1 MMHSKSFITLLTV
14 ATIFGIAFAAPRP
27 DEKPEL
33 SNEIVPGGFVTKNG
47 NSVSASWGGFQAS
60 AALADDGSAV
70 ASAGGN
76 GLGAGAGYGTGGV
89 GASAGSA
96 GTGVFG
102 AGATSQTGFGSY
114 GNEGKPIKQ
123 QQAGGSFFDRIFAIP
138 INVLQSVNT
147 YLNQK
152 QQSQGQPG
160 SVHGASASTSAG
172 SHTYGGPETVSEGPG
187 SADYGHQP
195 AGTGEKGKRGTPMM
209 IPITALKSVQN
220 LLNG

>member
-1 MMHSKSFITLLTV
+1 M
-14 ATIFGIAFAAPRP
+14 
-27 DEKPEL
+27 
-33 SNEIVPGGFVTKNG
+33 
-47 NSVSASWGGFQAS
+47 SASWGGFQAS

-123 QQAGGSFFDRIFAIP
+123 QQAGGSFFDRIFA
-138 INVLQSVNT
+138 
-147 YLNQK
+147 
-152 QQSQGQPG
+152 
-160 SVHGASASTSAG
+160 
-172 SHTYGGPETVSEGPG
+172 VSIYIII
-187 SADYGHQP
+187 SKYCY
-195 AGTGEKGKRGTPMM
+195 
-209 IPITALKSVQN
+209 
-220 LLNG
+220 